1 MSKAYPLT
9 IGEIECAVL
18 HEGSSIA
25 TSESLANRYPGR
37 SPQEIEAALG
47 ASESEGSLNLLYVKS
62 GDVQILADVG
72 FGSAGPPAMGGTM
85 SALASMGVAPED
97 IDLVYLTHFHGDHI
111 AGLYGE
117 DGNPAYPNA
126 SYACTR
132 AEWDEW
138 TGRWAASNTDSD
150 RLQLQRFRALR
161 DNFTFFGDGDEIAP
175 GVSVV
180 NLEGHTLG
188 HSGLLV
194 ESGGERLLHV
204 VDLLHGAFQF
214 AQSDWQ
220 FVFDSDGELATQTRQ
235 RILRRCAE
243 ENLLTLFYH
252 LKFPGLGTV
261 SLDGDAFAWHP
272 IA

>member
-1 MSKAYPLT
+1 MSKAYSVA
-9 IGEIECAVL
+9 IGDIQCAVL

-25 TSESLANRYPGR
+25 TSESLVNRYPGR
-37 SPQEIEAALG
+37 SQQEIEAALG
-47 ASESEGSLNLLYVKS
+47 GSASEGSLNLLYVKS
-62 GDVQILADVG
+62 GGVRILADVG
-72 FGSAGPPAMGGTM
+72 FGAAGPPAMGGAM
-85 SALASMGVAPED
+85 EALASIGAAPAD

-117 DGNPAYPNA
+117 DGKPAYPKA

-138 TGRWAASNTDSD
+138 TARWAASNDESD
-150 RLQLQRFRALR
+150 QRQLERFQALR
-161 DNFTFFGDGDEIAP
+161 DRFAFVADGDEIAP
-175 GVSVV
+175 GVSAV

-188 HSGLLV
+188 HSGLMV

-214 AQSDWQ
+214 RQLDWQ
-220 FVFDSDGELATQTRQ
+220 FVFDSDGELATATRR

-243 ENLLTLFYH
+243 EDLLTLFYH
-252 LKFPGLGTV
+252 LKFPGLGKVTI
-261 SLDGDAFAWHP
+261 DGDAFAWRP
-272 IA
+272 LA